1 MHQHYAV
8 ITLKTPRQRQLGN
21 LTKESV
27 LIKRNEFNN
36 LATLLTNRAGTDSL
50 MATLSELFDRR
61 EGYFANLVEIQGWT
75 QSVKIQCNQR
85 IALFLAVSHIKI
97 TQGVE

>member
-1 MHQHYAV
+1 
-8 ITLKTPRQRQLGN
+8 
-21 LTKESV
+21 
-27 LIKRNEFNN
+27 
-36 LATLLTNRAGTDSL
+36 

-97 TQGVE
+97 TQGVLE